1 MRSLRVINRV
11 SSGFFNGLPITGATE
26 PEILA
31 VEAGACSVR
40 VTVKSCSSTSQAMLV
55 MAVQE
60 PTPAR
65 PALSLYLN
73 PVQKKCQ
80 VLYSLLYPVA
90 QCSLSLFTLTG
101 LEVGS
106 YPLEKIDPI
115 SWQTYLSIGHLPKC
129 LSEKQGIN
137 AEKYKVYP

>member
-1 MRSLRVINRV
+1 
-11 SSGFFNGLPITGATE
+11 
-26 PEILA
+26 
-31 VEAGACSVR
+31 
-40 VTVKSCSSTSQAMLV
+40 